1 MSSQT
6 IENCWRKT
14 KIANY
19 SNMSECIEKIREE
32 REQVIEQIAED
43 FENIKNL
50 SIAERLKQFEYTPR
64 QYVSVDDDEKACDS
78 LTDKEIVDIV
88 LQKESEEE
96 LEEINEEIEP
106 KQKMTSKD
114 TDKSL
119 DALLSYYEDNQALDD
134 SILDALKILKL
145 KVSELQES
153 SKKQTK
159 IDKFLM

>member
-1 MSSQT
+1 M
-6 IENCWRKT
+6 
-14 KIANY
+14 
-19 SNMSECIEKIREE
+19 
-32 REQVIEQIAED
+32 IEQIAED

-50 SIAERLKQFEYTPR
+50 SIAERLKQFEYTPI

-119 DALLSYYEDNQALDD
+119 DAILSYYEDNQLDY
-134 SILDALKILKL
+134 LHNKI
-145 KVSELQES
+145 
-153 SKKQTK
+153 
-159 IDKFLM
+159 I

>member
-1 MSSQT
+1 MG
-6 IENCWRKT
+6 K
-14 KIANY
+14 
-19 SNMSECIEKIREE
+19 
-32 REQVIEQIAED
+32 
-43 FENIKNL
+43 KNDVH
-50 SIAERLKQFEYTPR
+50 I
-64 QYVSVDDDEKACDS
+64 V
-78 LTDKEIVDIV
+78 VDIV
-88 LQKESEEE
+88 LLKESEEE

-119 DALLSYYEDNQALDD
+119 DAILSYYEDNQALDD

>member
-1 MSSQT
+1 M
-6 IENCWRKT
+6 KLV
-14 KIANY
+14 Y
-19 SNMSECIEKIREE
+19 
-32 REQVIEQIAED
+32 
-43 FENIKNL
+43 
-50 SIAERLKQFEYTPR
+50 
-64 QYVSVDDDEKACDS
+64 VDDDEIACDS

-88 LQKESEEE
+88 LLKESEEE

-145 KVSELQES
+145 KVSEIQES

>member
-1 MSSQT
+1 M
-6 IENCWRKT
+6 
-14 KIANY
+14 
-19 SNMSECIEKIREE
+19 
-32 REQVIEQIAED
+32 
-43 FENIKNL
+43 L
-50 SIAERLKQFEYTPR
+50 
-64 QYVSVDDDEKACDS
+64 
-78 LTDKEIVDIV
+78 
-88 LQKESEEE
+88 KESEEI

-114 TDKSL
+114 IDKSL
-119 DALLSYYEDNQALDD
+119 DALLTYYEDNQALDD